1 MRSHRTSCR
10 TAGYIALL
18 FCFVLIQSSQ
28 QEIIPSSQDASLS
41 ETNLHSIDSVPGNQ
55 ALEKRRQPDDQPE
68 LPEGFVPSEL
78 KAAGLQRFLRVQDYF
93 QPTDGPIYRSS
104 SPFYTKRDSTQK
116 CRPSTA
122 EFLKRHGIKTVISLN
137 SRARNG
143 CFRRMYEQYGITYVA
158 VPVWDMRAPTFKD
171 LDNIARAFQ
180 TGRHRGGILVWCGY
194 GHGRA
199 GTAITAMQLS
209 VQAVLPPE
217 KRALVKKTQLKAL
230 LTKNLVEVKMQ
241 RRILKD
247 YYRRLLARCLANKD
261 RRASVES

>member
-1 MRSHRTSCR
+1 MRSHRTSCCI
-10 TAGYIALL
+10 AGFLASL
-18 FCFVLIQSSQ
+18 FCLVLIRNDQQGIVSSFQ
-28 QEIIPSSQDASLS
+28 NTPPS
-41 ETNLHSIDSVPGNQ
+41 EENLYSIDPLPGSQ
-55 ALEKRRQPDDQPE
+55 ALEKRRQLDDQPV
-68 LPEGFVPSEL
+68 LPEGFVQSEL

-104 SPFYTKRDSTQK
+104 SPFYTNRDSTQK

-137 SRARNG
+137 SRARNS
-143 CFRRMYEQYGITYVA
+143 CFRRMYEPYGITYVA
-158 VPVWDMRAPTFKD
+158 VPVWDMRAPRYKD
-171 LDNIARAFQ
+171 LDNIVRAFQ

-209 VQAVLPPE
+209 VQASLPPE
-217 KRALVKKTQLKAL
+217 RRALVKKTQLKAL
-230 LTKNLVEVKMQ
+230 LSKNLVEVKMQ

-247 YYRRLLARCLANKD
+247 YYRRLKTRCLATKD
-261 RRASVES
+261 RRVSIES